1 MCTEFFLAFV
11 YFLTIVFVNYFLF
24 KLLKSY
30 LGNIFYLLK
39 LRNIFVSFK
48 KSTNNLVF
56 LLSSFSKK
64 EKKNSAVL
72 TNLSR
77 FSNTT
82 DLLVIGNTYKYL
94 GDVLQNENV
103 NDANLYYFEL
113 LANQYLAN
121 QNNKKS
127 NGLPGN

>member
-1 MCTEFFLAFV
+1 MCTEFFLALV

-30 LGNIFYLLK
+30 LTNIFYLLK

-72 TNLSR
+72 LNLAR
-77 FSNTT
+77 FSTT
-82 DLLVIGNTYKYL
+82 KDLLVIGNTYKYL
-94 GDVLQNENV
+94 GKILQNENV
-103 NDANLYYFEL
+103 DETNLYYFEL
-113 LANQYLAN
+113 LANQYLPM
-121 QNNKKS
+121 KTKEK
-127 NGLPGN
+127 

>member
-64 EKKNSAVL
+64 EKKNSTIL
-72 TNLSR
+72 TNLAR

-82 DLLVIGNTYKYL
+82 DLLIIGNTYKYL
-94 GDVLQNENV
+94 GNVLQNENV
-103 NDANLYYFEL
+103 NNANLYYFEL

-121 QNNKKS
+121 LNNIK
-127 NGLPGN
+127 

>member
-1 MCTEFFLAFV
+1 MCTEFFLALV

-30 LGNIFYLLK
+30 LTNIFYLLK

-72 TNLSR
+72 TNLAR
-77 FSNTT
+77 FSTT
-82 DLLVIGNTYKYL
+82 KDLLIIGNTYKYL
-94 GDVLQNENV
+94 GKILQSENV
-103 NDANLYYFEL
+103 DETNLYYFEL
-113 LANQYLAN
+113 LANQYLRT
-121 QNNKKS
+121 KTKEK
-127 NGLPGN
+127 

>member
-1 MCTEFFLAFV
+1 MCTEFWLALV

-30 LGNIFYLLK
+30 LTNIFYLLK

-72 TNLSR
+72 TNLAR
-77 FSNTT
+77 FSTT
-82 DLLVIGNTYKYL
+82 KDLLIIGNTYKYL
-94 GDVLQNENV
+94 GKILQSENV
-103 NDANLYYFEL
+103 DETNLYYFEL
-113 LANQYLAN
+113 LANQYLPT
-121 QNNKKS
+121 KTKEK
-127 NGLPGN
+127 

>member
-77 FSNTT
+77 FSNST

-94 GDVLQNENV
+94 GNVLQNENV

-121 QNNKKS
+121 QNNIKK
-127 NGLPGN
+127 

>member
-113 LANQYLAN
+113 LANQYLTN

>member
-39 LRNIFVSFK
+39 LRTIFTSFK

-64 EKKNSAVL
+64 EKKNSTVL

-82 DLLVIGNTYKYL
+82 DLLIIGNTYKYL
-94 GDVLQNENV
+94 GNVLQNENV
-103 NDANLYYFEL
+103 NNANLYYFEL

-121 QNNKKS
+121 LNNIK
-127 NGLPGN
+127 